1 MGIAEQLDAAADL
14 LEKGWAQGHD
24 AETSDGE
31 SVELRSVRATC
42 FCAAAAIERKCG
54 DSYYAGLKLL
64 EQVVGGG
71 VVTWNDAPERT
82 QAEVVAAVRKA
93 AELARVSGTP
103 QENVEAKSQ

>member
-14 LEKGWAQGHD
+14 LGDGWIRGTFHRETKGQD
-24 AETSDGE
+24 F
-31 SVELRSVRATC
+31 
-42 FCAAAAIERKCG
+42 FCLMGAVSACAPAGRDLNTALSFVMKAIG
-54 DSYYAGLKLL
+54 TDSLL
-64 EQVVGGG
+64 L
-71 VVTWNDAPERT
+71 WNDDFQRT